1 MSSHTEQKTH
11 LTRKDLQ
18 CCLQYPIS
26 DCVLTFLNGEA
37 GLYVFVL
44 CCISA
49 CFPKTEASI
58 ETDWMALITDVNKLK
73 KSINGSDAILYSGTS
88 IKDKHICRNVVLWCY
103 LKEMEIIV
111 RESKILG
118 KVVDDEAMIF
128 LWENSYLS
136 KIISTCP
143 HQLWAIILLANIKGI
158 ATVSPAGL
166 TRVCLVYTHAETGGN
181 EHCLPCEMYPEKA
194 YIDFIEDLTEF
205 LQELNT
211 QAAEY

>member
-1 MSSHTEQKTH
+1 MKCHYSTYNPKPKTH

-136 KIISTCP
+136 K
-143 HQLWAIILLANIKGI
+143 
-158 ATVSPAGL
+158 
-166 TRVCLVYTHAETGGN
+166 THAETGGN